1 MNKKVL
7 IVEDDPTSVTFLER
21 ILTKN
26 GFFVVSA
33 ENGKA
38 ALEKISADP
47 PDIILSDIIMPEMDG
62 FELFNC
68 LLQSEESADIPFVF
82 LSVVTDPREQLKGL
96 RMGAGE
102 YLTKPLNGKELLAT
116 IEKVMDKAEKF
127 KAGTREVDFG
137 GSLSQVGLSEVIQV
151 LEINE
156 KNGELVLAR
165 ANREPIGH
173 IYLRK
178 GKIIHAVS
186 GALEGEEAFYDLMHH
201 HKGYFTFHSREI
213 SAPETISQQNMSLLF
228 EASRLSDE
236 AKAIYSRIKNP
247 DATLRLKS
255 SKIPETTDEHIDEA
269 AQNKIVA
276 MITAGRTVREILE
289 SGILSRLRTIGFLIE
304 LLKADAIA
312 VNAAAEKPPE
322 GRVSDETGGGE
333 VPMLVRGNLV
343 DKLREIDGTDFTGVI
358 DIQGRSEQAS
368 IFISNGRIINAFHG
382 NTTATKAL
390 FRIFSERGG
399 SCSIRPADID
409 PALEIDA
416 PLDHLFKEAS
426 REIAWRRRVKSDFS
440 RIHVIP
446 RREKMVADAMDKE
459 MIRILELVRAHRQL
473 KEIIDACPLSDFE
486 TCSLIEQMREQGI
499 VAYEKAEG

>member
-21 ILTKN
+21 ILSKN
-26 GFFVVSA
+26 GFSVASA
-33 ENGKA
+33 ENGRA

-47 PDIILSDIIMPEMDG
+47 PDIILSDIIMPEMGG

-82 LSVVTDPREQLKGL
+82 LSVVTDPQEQLKGL

-102 YLTKPLNGKELLAT
+102 YLTKPLNGKELLET

-127 KAGTREVDFG
+127 KAGAREVDFG
-137 GSLSQVGLSEVIQV
+137 GSLNQVGLPEVIQV

-156 KNGELVLAR
+156 KTGELVLTG
-165 ANREPIGH
+165 ANREPIGRVF
-173 IYLRK
+173 LRK
-178 GKIIHAVS
+178 GQIIHAVS
-186 GALEGEEAFYDLMHH
+186 DALEGEEAFYNLMHH

-236 AKAIYSRIKNP
+236 AKAIDSRITNP

-255 SKIPETTDEHIDEA
+255 SKIPATTDEHIDKTK
-269 AQNKIVA
+269 QNQIIA
-276 MITAGRTVREILE
+276 MITEGRTVREILE

-304 LLKADAIA
+304 LFKADAIA
-312 VNAAAEKPPE
+312 VNAAAKKPEAP
-322 GRVSDETGGGE
+322 VSGATNGGE
-333 VPMLVRGNLV
+333 IPMLVKGNLV
-343 DKLREIDGTDFTGVI
+343 DKLREIDGTSFTGVI

-382 NTTATKAL
+382 ETTATKAL

-399 SCSIRPADID
+399 TCSIRPADID
-409 PALEIDA
+409 PASEIDA
-416 PLDHLFKEAS
+416 PLDHLFKQAS

-446 RREKMVADAMDKE
+446 RQEKMDADAMDTE
-459 MIRILELVRAHRQL
+459 MVRILELVRAHRQL
-473 KEIIDACPLSDFE
+473 KEIIDACPLSDLE
-486 TCSLIEQMREQGI
+486 TCSLIEQMREKGI